1 MPDHAYSLI
10 VEVWSQNMGSKII
23 LGEKVC
29 GSAKVFSSK
38 KLAQN
43 ILWKRTLIPKK
54 LIKDYLGSK
63 EFR

>member
-10 VEVWSQNMGSKII
+10 VEVWSQNIGSKII

-38 KLAQN
+38 KGF
-43 ILWKRTLIPKK
+43 
-54 LIKDYLGSK
+54 GSK
-63 EFR
+63 KISSKYFVKKIQSQKNEIKSI